1 LITSSQIGLSND
13 TEEAIN
19 SQNLLTE
26 DQNLINKSLAYLFY
40 NNSNITPKK
49 RAAYA
54 KNVIE
59 TASSMQDEGG
69 NYFLDNDED
78 DEDNE
83 DDDDNDE
90 EEDDD
95 DEDIQT
101 EDETNLPKIEKHKP
115 KESPNNKSEYLQVKS
130 PKNLTSPRISLKTG
144 HSDTGSSNESNS
156 RTSSRTSVLSSDIL
170 KMDPNYKWLL
180 KDLKLN
186 NNKRVIDVTD
196 IIEMNQKENELKIDD
211 ENDQVT
217 RLKPLNNDNDQVTRL
232 KPLNDEKKEEEV
244 EENNKEL
251 MPNLK
256 QSIDSDNYDEAKN
269 DNSFISKLYKK
280 LVNTSGN
287 AAAASENE
295 KTIDIEYLDDEND
308 DEQDLLDEAF
318 EKFENKKVYKLEF
331 LFCLS

>member
-1 LITSSQIGLSND
+1 MITSSHIGLSND

-78 DEDNE
+78 YE
-83 DDDDNDE
+83 DDDNE
-90 EEDDD
+90 EEEEDDDDD

-101 EDETNLPKIEKHKP
+101 DDETNLPKIEKQKP

-144 HSDTGSSNESNS
+144 HSDTSSSNESNS

-196 IIEMNQKENELKIDD
+196 MIEMNQKENELRIDD

-232 KPLNDEKKEEEV
+232 KPLNDEKEEGEE
-244 EENNKEL
+244 EENNKEQT
-251 MPNLK
+251 PNLK
-256 QSIDSDNYDEAKN
+256 QSIDSDNYDETKN

-295 KTIDIEYLDDEND
+295 KTIDIEFLDDEND
-308 DEQDLLDEAF
+308 DEQDLLGEAF
-318 EKFENKKVYKLEF
+318 EKLENKKVNKLKNF
-331 LFCLS
+331 YFV